1 MSISVRLFA
10 MLREM
15 HGATQLDVEL
25 EQGESIDH
33 IFERLFDADKL
44 GCPRESVMFAVNQE
58 YVTGEHVPQDGDE
71 VAFIP
76 PLAGGSSDPRVSLS
90 SDPIDMQDLIDLVTG
105 TSRGGLVTFTGTVR
119 DHFEGRP
126 VMYLSY
132 EAYDSMALQEM
143 SRLCD
148 EIEAAWP
155 GVAVAMAHRI
165 GRLDI
170 GEAAVHIAVAGGH
183 RAESFTACRHAIDRL
198 KERVPIFKKE
208 VYEDDSVWKSS

>member
-1 MSISVRLFA
+1 MPVSVRLFA
-10 MLREM
+10 MLRETR
-15 HGATQLDVEL
+15 GAARLDIDL
-25 EQGESIDH
+25 EQGESVAQ
-33 IFERLFDADKL
+33 IFDRLFAANAS
-44 GCPRESVMFAVNQE
+44 GCPRESVMFAVNQN
-58 YVTGEHVPQDGDE
+58 YVNGDHVPQDGDE

-76 PLAGGSSDPRVSLS
+76 PLAGGAADPRVALS
-90 SDPIDMQDLIDLVTG
+90 TRPIDIQDLIEQVTAP
-105 TSRGGLVTFTGTVR
+105 SRGGLVTFTGTVR

-126 VMYLSY
+126 VIYLNY
-132 EAYDSMALQEM
+132 EAYDEMALREM

-165 GRLDI
+165 GRLEI